1 MEQQEL
7 NFIYDETNDKTNK
20 DLWIETL
27 STNDDLLILTL
38 GFVLQAYSNGF
49 FTEIKKENT
58 YKTELELAR
67 SALYEP
73 VNKEEQELLHNIIE
87 EIKRTAE

>member
-20 DLWIETL
+20 DLWIKTL

-38 GFVLQAYSNGF
+38 GFVIQAYSNGF

-73 VNKEEQELLHNIIE
+73 FNKEEQELLQNIME